1 MVYCNYKSHT
11 QDSVTY
17 AYGQTIG
24 DMTGEV
30 IFFFQKENGIEVVK
44 KPEKHPVVMR
54 QINSLYRRNR
64 DEFKKGVFKEKL
76 AYE

>member
-24 DMTGEV
+24 DITGEV
-30 IFFFQKENGIEVVK
+30 IFFFKEENGVEVVK
-44 KPEKHPVVMR
+44 KPEKHLVIMR

-64 DEFKKGVFKEKL
+64 DEFKKGIFKEKI